1 MFPSQTPEY
10 RREYYQ
16 NNKEKYKEAFRK
28 RYEEN
33 REELLAKARQW
44 KEDNREH
51 CAEYNKRKREER
63 QYDPELF
70 VRDVMD
76 RVRESART
84 RDLELDIDKDYIRQ
98 LLIESNGVCSMS
110 GVKLSTMHNDPN
122 KASIDRIDSS
132 KGYIKGNV
140 RVVATRS
147 NLIKNKWSDAEILE
161 WALTFVQHHGY
172 KVSK

>member
-1 MFPSQTPEY
+1 VHNQ
-10 RREYYQ
+10 EYYQ
-16 NNKEKYKEAFRK
+16 KNKERISQKNKDWKEA
-28 RYEEN
+28 
-33 REELLAKARQW
+33 
-44 KEDNREH
+44 NREH
-51 CAEYNKRKREER
+51 CIEYNRQYREANKEEIKARQKISRAKR

-76 RVRESART
+76 RVKESART
-84 RDLELDIDKDYIRQ
+84 RNLELDIDKDFIRQ
-98 LLIESNGVCSMS
+98 LLIESNGVCAMS

-122 KASIDRIDSS
+122 KASIDRIDSD

-147 NLIKNKWSDAEILE
+147 NMIKNKWSDAEILE

-172 KVSK
+172 KVTK